1 MSRYGFA
8 YACVGRPLK
17 APAITDGASLDQLL
31 SIARVRASAPT
42 L

>member
-1 MSRYGFA
+1 MSRCGFA
-8 YACVGRPLK
+8 YACVGRPLA
-17 APAITDGASLDQLL
+17 APAITDGAPLDQLL